1 MHYCALLFPGHL
13 CVLLL
18 TECLNFVFPS
28 VESGTSSHYP
38 PLADKEKEALGKFH
52 VYDLSAQS
60 W

>member
-1 MHYCALLFPGHL
+1 M
-13 CVLLL
+13 LLL

-60 W
+60 